1 MEQKITVFTEEN
13 HKNSGIIADSVVFWT
28 FSVPDQKLLFVSSNI
43 EKWTGYK
50 SEDFYLNPKLWL
62 NLIQN
67 YETTTPSRKI
77 SGDQIVFESLY
88 SINSKNYGEVK
99 VQEILIPILN
109 ENEELI
115 QIQAYLKMRKSQENL
130 IEIKDEI
137 FIPYFEA
144 EYSNSQLKILKA
156 SRQFF
161 DLTELR
167 LQNSNQSSEAFQKFL
182 KLLLDKVFDLKINN
196 YSRFEYELNNDDGAR
211 IYLFDLN
218 LIEKDNEKIKFTGA
232 GIDITEL
239 KLNELRLQKLNND
252 KNKLLTIVSHDL
264 KAPFNTILNFINLIN
279 DGVEIDEEQKKE
291 YLKYIYDSA
300 KQQIEL
306 IHDLLDWSKVE
317 AGLLEFS
324 PKCLKLQSILSNV
337 ISGFSG
343 QIYQKGI
350 QVILDFDKET
360 KVFFDKNYLKIVLSN
375 IISNAVKFSHR
386 NGKIIISAKEEKN
399 FTTIQIEDFG
409 IGFSERYLRQL
420 TGNRNFDIQIG
431 TMGEKGT
438 GFGLRF
444 CYDIIQSNHGKLM
457 IETES
462 QKGTKVIIKL
472 RKPAAKVVYF
482 DDETKLLEI
491 KNQITKFQPEI
502 YFYLCKDLFDLLNFV
517 RDNSPE
523 FIILN
528 FDLIKSFQKSFIE
541 KILIEINKTSKLIVL
556 SSELNENEEL
566 NFEFRIDA
574 VIDRSRSRSFILQ
587 FLKLLSQQIQN
598 GKEIKDIKIKHLSL

>member
-1 MEQKITVFTEEN
+1 MEQKTTVFTEEN
-13 HKNSGIIADSVVFWT
+13 HKNSGIIVDSIVFWT

-67 YETTTPSRKI
+67 YETITTSRKI

-88 SINSKNYGEVK
+88 SIKSKNYGEVK

-115 QIQAYLKMRKSQENL
+115 QIQAYLKMRKTKENL

-161 DLTELR
+161 DLMELR
-167 LQNSNQSSEAFQKFL
+167 LQDSNKSSEAFQKFL
-182 KLLLDKVFDLKINN
+182 KLLLEKVLDLKINN

-324 PKCLKLQSILSNV
+324 PKCLKLQSILNKV

-420 TGNRNFDIQIG
+420 TGNRNFEIQIG

-472 RKPAAKVVYF
+472 RKPDAKVVYF
-482 DDETKLLEI
+482 DDEAKLIEI

-517 RDNSPE
+517 GDNSPE

-574 VIDRSRSRSFILQ
+574 VVDRGRSRTFILE
-587 FLKLLSQQIQN
+587 FLKLLSQQIRN

>member
-324 PKCLKLQSILSNV
+324 PKCLKLQSILSKV

-574 VIDRSRSRSFILQ
+574 VVDRSRSRSFILQ

>member
-67 YETTTPSRKI
+67 YETITTSRKI

-161 DLTELR
+161 DLMELR
-167 LQNSNQSSEAFQKFL
+167 VQNSNQSSEAFQKFL

-324 PKCLKLQSILSNV
+324 PKCLKLQSILSKV

-574 VIDRSRSRSFILQ
+574 VIDRSRSRSFILR
-587 FLKLLSQQIQN
+587 FLKLLSHQIQN

>member
-67 YETTTPSRKI
+67 YETITTSRKI

-115 QIQAYLKMRKSQENL
+115 QIQAYLKMRKSQEDL

-324 PKCLKLQSILSNV
+324 PKCLKLQSILSKV

-574 VIDRSRSRSFILQ
+574 VVDRSRSRSFILQ

>member
-574 VIDRSRSRSFILQ
+574 VIDRSRSRSFILR
-587 FLKLLSQQIQN
+587 FLKLLSHQIQN